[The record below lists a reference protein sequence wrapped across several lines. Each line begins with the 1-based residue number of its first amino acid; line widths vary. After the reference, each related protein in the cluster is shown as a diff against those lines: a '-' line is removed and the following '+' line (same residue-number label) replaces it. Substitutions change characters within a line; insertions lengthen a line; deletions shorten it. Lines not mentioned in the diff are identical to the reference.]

1 MHVSLRRSTIAA
13 VAVSLA
19 IAGTA
24 VLAPIASASTTAPYI
39 QEGSRGQAVVC
50 LQWALAFAVDPGL
63 QKDGIDGPLTTRDVK
78 QFQKNIGVSQDGIV
92 GPKTG
97 DDVYY
102 DDAELGVTPNCFPY
116 IPTDANCPAPACAVH
131 PQAVNGKTHE

>member
-1 MHVSLRRSTIAA
+1 
-13 VAVSLA
+13 
-19 IAGTA
+19 
-24 VLAPIASASTTAPYI
+24 
-39 QEGSRGQAVVC
+39 

-97 DDVYY
+97 DDVFY